1 MREIPEAFYSER
13 KAFKC
18 SVQNLLASVI
28 AEDNLC
34 SNPLLSQMFGR
45 KLSTMC
51 AWEKLGFYERGK

>member
-34 SNPLLSQMFGR
+34 SNPLLSQTFGR
-45 KLSTMC
+45 KLSTTC
-51 AWEKLGFYERGK
+51 A